1 MLMDARLKLL
11 PKEILTSAKP
21 IHYSGRDSLIL
32 KCLLSGSDECMKR
45 GGGTMATFELKKS
58 DTGEFHFNF
67 LDEHDKTILRSEQY
81 SSKAAAQNGIE
92 SIRTN
97 AGNDARYDLKESQS
111 GKLYFNLKA
120 ANGQVIGTSMM
131 YADHAAREAAVLH
144 VKGGAAHAGVVED
157 L

>member
-1 MLMDARLKLL
+1 M
-11 PKEILTSAKP
+11 
-21 IHYSGRDSLIL
+21 
-32 KCLLSGSDECMKR
+32 
-45 GGGTMATFELKKS
+45 KKS
-58 DTGEFHFNF
+58 DTANF
-67 LDEHDKTILRSEQY
+67 ISIFFDEHDKPFCAAKQY

-120 ANGQVIGTSMM
+120 ANGQIIGTSMM

>member
-1 MLMDARLKLL
+1 
-11 PKEILTSAKP
+11 
-21 IHYSGRDSLIL
+21 
-32 KCLLSGSDECMKR
+32 
-45 GGGTMATFELKKS
+45 MATFELKKS